1 MKTILIP
8 TDFSDTAR
16 NALNYALALFGA
28 DHRYILMNSFTEPS
42 SGTSSMISLRDVL
55 QEASEDSLAEEVDYL
70 KTELNHPDLKL
81 EAISVYG
88 ETASA
93 ISVTANKEE
102 VDVIVMGTTG
112 ASGMKEVFI
121 GSSAAGVLQKANC
134 PVITVPKNHVY
145 KAIKNVVFA
154 SDLKET
160 EIVELPAVFTDLI
173 KKSNAAITVVTV
185 QKEAMPV
192 GELEADEGYGL
203 HTQLQDYQHDFKMI
217 ESEDVEAGIA
227 NYAHEIKADLIVTIP
242 RKGSWFNRLFNP
254 SVSKKLVQ
262 HIDMPLMALNTV
274 K

>member
-16 NALNYALALFGA
+16 NAFNYALALFGA
-28 DHRYILMNSFTEPS
+28 EHRYILINSFNEPS

-55 QEASEDSLAEEVDYL
+55 QEASEDSLAEELEYY
-70 KTELNHPDLKL
+70 KTELNHTNLNL
-81 EAISVYG
+81 ETKSIYG

-93 ISVTANKEE
+93 IAIVASKEK

-145 KAIKNVVFA
+145 KTIKNIVFA
-154 SDLKET
+154 SDLKATGMMELPEIFT
-160 EIVELPAVFTDLI
+160 EIINQHQANI
-173 KKSNAAITVVTV
+173 AVVTV

-192 GELEADEGYGL
+192 GETAAEEGYGL
-203 HTQLQDYQHDFKMI
+203 HTQLQAYQHDFKMI

-227 NYAHEIKADLIVTIP
+227 NYAREINADLIVTIP

-262 HIDMPLMALNTV
+262 HLDMPLMALNTE